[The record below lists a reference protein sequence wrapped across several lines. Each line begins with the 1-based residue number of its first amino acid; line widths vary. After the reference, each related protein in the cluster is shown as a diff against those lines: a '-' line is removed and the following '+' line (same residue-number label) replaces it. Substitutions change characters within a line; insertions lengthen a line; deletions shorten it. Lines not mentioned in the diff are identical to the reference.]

1 VDNSVDTFYR
11 KLVSLGKEK
20 AHERHKTMLSRNRCV
35 RCGHFFTVFAISN
48 FNPDKKPGKCPRCGL
63 EDPLQDS
70 GDPLEEMLDMGGE
83 FCGR

>member
-20 AHERHKTMLSRNRCV
+20 AHERHKTMLGHNRCA
-35 RCGHFFTVFAISN
+35 RCGHFFTVFAVSN
-48 FNPDKKPGKCPRCGL
+48 FNPDKKPSKCPRCGL

-70 GDPLEEMLDMGGE
+70 VDPLEEMLDT
-83 FCGR
+83 